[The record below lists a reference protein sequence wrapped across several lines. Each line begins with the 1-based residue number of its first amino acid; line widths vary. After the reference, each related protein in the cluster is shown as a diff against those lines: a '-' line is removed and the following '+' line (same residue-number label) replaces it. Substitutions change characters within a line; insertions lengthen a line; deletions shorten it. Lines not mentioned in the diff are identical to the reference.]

1 MPASASPISG
11 RLDRV
16 GVRVGVRV
24 KVGVG
29 VRVKVGV
36 GVGVR
41 ARGTARRP
49 SPRFRTKG
57 RTGCAG

>member
-16 GVRVGVRV
+16 GIRVRVRVRVGVRV
-24 KVGVG
+24 GI
-29 VRVKVGV
+29 
-36 GVGVR
+36 GVR

-49 SPRFRTKG
+49 SPRFRMMG
-57 RTGCAG
+57 YTGCAS